1 MKKIKKNKKNKK
13 NKEKK
18 YKKAVIICTKTFRK
32 KRQKYTSFFIS
43 DTFISNTKLKLAE
56 NQAKPEQHPEAE
68 LLLSENSSLS
78 SILVII
84 QK

>member
-1 MKKIKKNKKNKK
+1 MLFYKINNFPENWK
-13 NKEKK
+13 KEKK
-18 YKKAVIICTKTFRK
+18 PKKQRQKRQKAVIICTKTFRK

-43 DTFISNTKLKLAE
+43 DTE